1 MTDKGEKE
9 SKLIRMQKLRRA
21 VGRLQNIRSSG
32 ETFPV
37 RKQSWLARL
46 KDRLGLGGVKESSD
60 VS

>member
-32 ETFPV
+32 DSLPV
-37 RKQSWLARL
+37 QKQSWLTRL
-46 KDRLGLGGVKESSD
+46 KERLGLGGAREQSEVL
-60 VS
+60 